1 LTLMAILPPD
11 TKLGIR
17 GAPLLKKNFH
27 RECLLKERPLNLV
40 ISLFEI

>member
-17 GAPLLKKNFH
+17 GAPLLKKK
-27 RECLLKERPLNLV
+27 L
-40 ISLFEI
+40 S